1 MTQKGQLAPL
11 LGFCWP
17 YISRKWSEKQV
28 LFRPAKRFM
37 VKSHGAIQAKL
48 EGDMVTSR
56 TKMLLCH
63 FSR

>member
-17 YISRKWSEKQV
+17 YISRNWSEKQV

-48 EGDMVTSR
+48 EGGHGDFKDKDAPVS
-56 TKMLLCH
+56 
-63 FSR
+63 F